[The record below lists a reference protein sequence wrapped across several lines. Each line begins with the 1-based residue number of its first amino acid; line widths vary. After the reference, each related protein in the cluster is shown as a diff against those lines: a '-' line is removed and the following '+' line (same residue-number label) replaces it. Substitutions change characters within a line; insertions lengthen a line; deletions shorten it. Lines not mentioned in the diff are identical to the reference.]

1 MDSFG
6 HLGEEA
12 VQVHRNG
19 HSTGPV
25 GGHWV
30 CYPLQQ
36 EPERSY
42 HLLLWGVLCL
52 KIAFDG

>member
-1 MDSFG
+1 MYSFG
-6 HLGEEA
+6 HLGEET
-12 VQVHRNG
+12 VRVHRNG

-36 EPERSY
+36 ELECSY
-42 HLLLWGVLCL
+42 HLLLWGVQCL